1 MYTAARGECN
11 YVNSLRGTCYYYY
24 IIIILIIII
33 PNILISVGMQCPRA
47 EEREREQKRQRW
59 IDGRRDELWSRD
71 QKMPEERRGS
81 LKVKHLVDDRHE
93 SALSGQYV

>member
-47 EEREREQKRQRW
+47 EEREREQK
-59 IDGRRDELWSRD
+59 
-71 QKMPEERRGS
+71 KTA
-81 LKVKHLVDDRHE
+81 VD
-93 SALSGQYV
+93 